1 MTGMPRKLGIGVLGL
16 HEGRTLLVGLT
27 HSIPDTVSHG
37 RRLAPGETGRSEFA
51 AAVAGC
57 DLREEKVEA
66 ARRECPDLFY
76 TNDYAAMLAR
86 PEVDIVA
93 IYTPDA
99 HHAEHIIQAFEA
111 GKHVICTKPVV
122 NTFAGAKAILEAGRR
137 TGRRLLVGQSTR
149 FFEPFRRQRADY
161 ERGAFGEVEFVD
173 AQYCHRMDWFYD
185 KSPWAKDSTDWV
197 FLGMS
202 HPIDLIRWYM
212 GRVETVTAVSSHSSL
227 ARQYGVVSP
236 DMYSAQFQTA
246 DGRIGRAYGH
256 YGLRELPSARN
267 AIELMLYGSE
277 GTSLAQYHD
286 MRYRRTGEDGA
297 EICEDYLYEKRG
309 YYFNNE
315 VHGMHYGEF
324 SNYADYFARSIVEG
338 FDASPGL
345 EEAVETLC
353 LMEAV
358 RVSAQERRP
367 VAVAELLEQVGL

>member
-1 MTGMPRKLGIGVLGL
+1 MPRPLGIGVLGL

-27 HSIPDTVSHG
+27 HSIPDTVSQGHP
-37 RRLAPGETGRSEFA
+37 LQPNEEGRSQHA
-51 AAVAGC
+51 IAVAGC
-57 DLREEKVEA
+57 DLRPEKIDQA
-66 ARRECPDLFY
+66 KKDCPNLFY
-76 TNDYAAMLAR
+76 TTDYQQLLAR
-86 PEVDIVA
+86 NDVDIVA

-99 HHAEHIIQAFEA
+99 HHADHIVQAFEA

-122 NTFAGAKAILEAGRR
+122 NSFEGAKRILKAGRE
-137 TGRRLLVGQSTR
+137 TGRKLLAGQSTR
-149 FFEPFRRQRADY
+149 FFEPFRRQRVDH
-161 ERGAFGEVEFVD
+161 EQNKFGQLEFVD

-185 KSPWAKDSTDWV
+185 KSPWAKDETDWV

-212 GRVETVTAVSSHSSL
+212 GRIETVSAVCSHSSL
-227 ARQYGVVSP
+227 AKQYRVKSP
-236 DMYSAQFQTA
+236 DIYSAQFQTA

-256 YGLRELPSARN
+256 YGLRELPTARN
-267 AIELMLYGSE
+267 SIELVLYGSD

-286 MRYRRTGEDGA
+286 MRYLHTGSDGA
-297 EICEDYLYEKRG
+297 EIREDFLYEKRG

-324 SNYADYFARSIVEG
+324 SNYAEYFAHSIIEG
-338 FDASPGL
+338 FEASPGL

-358 RVSAQERRP
+358 RLSAQEKRP
-367 VAVAELLEQVGL
+367 VSLAPLLEQAGL